1 MVDFTLSKQNAIT
14 GLASRVHCAGYW
26 VETTTLGNA
35 SGFNSI
41 EQDPMNTASFYKGSG
56 N

>member
-1 MVDFTLSKQNAIT
+1 MFNLTLLKQNVCT
-14 GLASRVHCAGYW
+14 GLASRKHDAGYW
-26 VETTTLGNA
+26 VETTLGNA